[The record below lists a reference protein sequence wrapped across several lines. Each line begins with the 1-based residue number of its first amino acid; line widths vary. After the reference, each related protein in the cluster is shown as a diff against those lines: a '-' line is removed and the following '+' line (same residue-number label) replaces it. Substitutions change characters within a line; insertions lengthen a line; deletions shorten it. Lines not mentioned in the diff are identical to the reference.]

1 MWEQNT
7 NSDSVAKRE
16 LRRLLLISKECGIG
30 EESIGVPEGKI
41 EELLDSN
48 YYRDNYGIMATA
60 ISNYIYKAKANWTDR
75 GVFLLI
81 DGGSSKTRERM
92 AEICLFRFLVYN
104 SIRDGNPAFRVRMS
118 EIISR
123 FSTFSQSRFVFG
135 KEMSNIP
142 CLFIQEVDTI
152 ESPRTSND
160 CSFLLDSMLYY
171 RKKHSLPTI
180 ISLSLISESFVTPGC
195 FGKCF
200 LEILQNKEMKEV
212 FKVRMAS
219 VKDVNIK
226 NVKVK
231 DSSIKTASNEATSK

>member
-1 MWEQNT
+1 MWEQNI
-7 NSDSVAKRE
+7 NFDSVAKRE
-16 LRRLLLISKECGIG
+16 LRRLLIISKECGIG

-41 EELLDSN
+41 EELLNDEYYQDS
-48 YYRDNYGIMATA
+48 GIMSTA
-60 ISNYIYKAKANWTDR
+60 ISNYIYKAKTNWTDK
-75 GVFLLI
+75 GIFILV
-81 DGGSSKTRERM
+81 DGGNSKTRERM

-104 SIRDGNPAFRVRMS
+104 SIKDGNPAFRVRMS

-160 CSFLLDSMLYY
+160 CTFLLDSMLYY

-180 ISLSLISESFVTPGC
+180 ISLSSTSETFVSPGS

-212 FKVRMAS
+212 FRIRV
-219 VKDVNIK
+219 V
-226 NVKVK
+226 
-231 DSSIKTASNEATSK
+231 TNE